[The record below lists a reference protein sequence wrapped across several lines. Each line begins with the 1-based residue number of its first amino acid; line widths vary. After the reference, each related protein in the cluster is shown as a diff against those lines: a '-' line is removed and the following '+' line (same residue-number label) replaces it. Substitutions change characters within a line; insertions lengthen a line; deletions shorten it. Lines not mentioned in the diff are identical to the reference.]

1 MPSIEELLQASAALH
16 DHLCP
21 RQVLGVRMGLRAA
34 RELGLELPQRDK
46 RLFTFM
52 ETDGC
57 AADGVAVATG
67 CTVGHR
73 TLRMVDYGK
82 VAATFV
88 DTHTGRAI
96 RIHPHPQSRSRAAR
110 YALGAPGRWHAQL
123 AAYQVMPDDELLVV
137 QPVVLSVPL
146 QAILSHPDARAICA
160 RCGEEIINER
170 EVRVGG
176 STLCRAC
183 AGEAYYVVCRA
194 EAAIP
199 GGR

>member
-96 RIHPHPQSRSRAAR
+96 RIHPHPQSRSRAVR
-110 YALGAPGRWHAQL
+110 YAPGAPGRWQAQL

-137 QPVVLSVPL
+137 QPVVLSVSL
-146 QAILSHPDARAICA
+146 EAILSHPDARAICA

-170 EVRVGG
+170 EVIAEG

-183 AGEAYYVVCRA
+183 AGGAYYAVCQA

-199 GGR
+199 HGR